1 MQLIV
6 HQKLEISAS
15 FICVCPFSCLSW
27 QSKLVASFL
36 VLSDMDVNRNICL
49 MWATGDS
56 PKTILSNREMFR
68 QYCILQQLCSPLP
81 VLHLN
86 LSKQKA
92 EPCLFGLLCLLS
104 LSFKSL
110 WQENLQEFWVNLK
123 AKIPHS
129 FGHSL
134 QNLVSDPLLLLLSIT
149 LSQTMQH
156 DDPYFSCPQLQG
168 HLQMRTLVVFSSL
181 YNQT

>member
-6 HQKLEISAS
+6 YQKLEISAS
-15 FICVCPFSCLSW
+15 FISVCHFSCLSW

-36 VLSDMDVNRNICL
+36 VLSDMDVNGNICL
-49 MWATGDS
+49 MWATGGS

-92 EPCLFGLLCLLS
+92 ELCLFGLLRLLS
-104 LSFKSL
+104 LLFQNC
-110 WQENLQEFWVNLK
+110 WQENLQDFWVNFK

-129 FGHSL
+129 YGHSL
-134 QNLVSDPLLLLLSIT
+134 QNLVSDPLLLFLSIT
-149 LSQTMQH
+149 VSQTMQH
-156 DDPYFSCPQLQG
+156 DDP
-168 HLQMRTLVVFSSL
+168 
-181 YNQT
+181 